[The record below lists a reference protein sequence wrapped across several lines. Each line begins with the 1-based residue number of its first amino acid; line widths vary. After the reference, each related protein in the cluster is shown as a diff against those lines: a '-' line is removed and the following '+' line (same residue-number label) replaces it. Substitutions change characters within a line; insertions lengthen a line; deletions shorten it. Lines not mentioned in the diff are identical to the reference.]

1 MSKFTKNPDL
11 NNVTTM
17 ELWDEAI
24 KKGPI
29 DMKID
34 KNSKY
39 LINKN
44 VADYLNKLLKEKE
57 MSKSDLINRLPMSS
71 SYVYQLLDG
80 RKKNPSRNRLLTIAF
95 AMKLNIEQTDKLL
108 KIANL
113 GALYPRDQ
121 RDFVIIYC
129 INNSMSIEEC
139 TDILDQQDF
148 APIVD
153 DID

>member
-24 KKGPI
+24 KEGPI

-139 TDILDQQDF
+139 TDILEQQDF